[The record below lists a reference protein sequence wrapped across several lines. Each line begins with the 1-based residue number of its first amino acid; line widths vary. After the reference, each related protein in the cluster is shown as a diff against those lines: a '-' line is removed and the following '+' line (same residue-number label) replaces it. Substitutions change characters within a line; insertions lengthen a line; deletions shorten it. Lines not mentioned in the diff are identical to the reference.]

1 MLTHGCQIQGA
12 ASTQIRAFVHDA
24 KRFVLRNQYIIDKS
38 PLQIY
43 YSALMFSPN
52 HSILRQKF
60 LRGVKWLKVAPVV
73 EDNWDACL
81 QSLEGHQDEIV
92 AVCFSPDGRLL
103 ASASLDMT
111 IRLWDA
117 KTGVTHSVIQDDV
130 ATAISFSPDNRLL
143 GSAHLDG
150 TIKLRDLGTQEVCKI
165 FTRHSKRVN
174 AIMFLSDG
182 KLLVSVSDDRTVRI
196 WNTATGLI
204 AFLLQGHR
212 DYVHMLAASQDGKY
226 VASGSKD
233 GEIRL
238 WNAVAGELR
247 RVFKSHSR
255 DVQAVAFMRN
265 DTIIAS
271 VDAYGIN
278 FWEASTGA
286 LRNKLDIKEKA
297 RRPTFSP
304 DGKLFAVAKGVDKI
318 ELFDTVSGLPQS
330 VLVGHGEYPRI
341 IEFSPDST
349 VLASGSGGCTVD
361 LWDMT
366 TLSLSN
372 YDILDTPKAFEITI
386 SPLSKLVTSRHTDS
400 MKLWSTHTGRLE
412 LEGHTVAFNRDE
424 DMVARGLYNHAIG
437 LQNLETGA
445 PLLMLDGHVG
455 LVSRLA
461 FSPDNKLLASA
472 SLDQTVNLWDA
483 GTGALCHKINCTGA
497 ILEVVFSPDG
507 KLLAIVLTDNTVALW
522 SMTTG
527 ESYRRLHVPQGLR
540 DVIFSPDGM
549 LLACTSIS
557 QLGWVSRV
565 WNATE
570 KNQIELDNRVNLGST
585 FAFSPNSRL
594 VFFTSRGGILKL
606 WDVISGAVNDMLGG
620 INKHRLLDEID
631 MVFSPDGRLIASTD
645 GTIVKLWN
653 VESRT
658 LVDSFV
664 VNSDG
669 PYLDS
674 LSFSQDGRHLKSNL
688 GYHRLQANDP
698 SCSDDRSFLSIRGD
712 WIFFGTTPILWLPTD
727 FRPST
732 DCDCSVGLATV
743 AFVRPTGQALI
754 MTFDMTEL
762 ERLFPR

>member
-1 MLTHGCQIQGA
+1 
-12 ASTQIRAFVHDA
+12 
-24 KRFVLRNQYIIDKS
+24 
-38 PLQIY
+38 
-43 YSALMFSPN
+43 MFSPN

-212 DYVHMLAASQDGKY
+212 DYVHILAASQDGKY

-372 YDILDTPKAFEITI
+372 YDILAQQQ
-386 SPLSKLVTSRHTDS
+386 TSLLYIKRRYTQT
-400 MKLWSTHTGRLE
+400 LGR
-412 LEGHTVAFNRDE
+412 N
-424 DMVARGLYNHAIG
+424 IG
-437 LQNLETGA
+437 CSERYAWRYKQ
-445 PLLMLDGHVG
+445 
-455 LVSRLA
+455 
-461 FSPDNKLLASA
+461 ASA
-472 SLDQTVNLWDA
+472 S
-483 GTGALCHKINCTGA
+483 
-497 ILEVVFSPDG
+497 
-507 KLLAIVLTDNTVALW
+507 
-522 SMTTG
+522 
-527 ESYRRLHVPQGLR
+527 R
-540 DVIFSPDGM
+540 
-549 LLACTSIS
+549 
-557 QLGWVSRV
+557 
-565 WNATE
+565 
-570 KNQIELDNRVNLGST
+570 
-585 FAFSPNSRL
+585 
-594 VFFTSRGGILKL
+594 
-606 WDVISGAVNDMLGG
+606 
-620 INKHRLLDEID
+620 
-631 MVFSPDGRLIASTD
+631 
-645 GTIVKLWN
+645 
-653 VESRT
+653 
-658 LVDSFV
+658 
-664 VNSDG
+664 
-669 PYLDS
+669 
-674 LSFSQDGRHLKSNL
+674 
-688 GYHRLQANDP
+688 
-698 SCSDDRSFLSIRGD
+698 
-712 WIFFGTTPILWLPTD
+712 
-727 FRPST
+727 
-732 DCDCSVGLATV
+732 
-743 AFVRPTGQALI
+743 
-754 MTFDMTEL
+754 
-762 ERLFPR
+762 